1 VLLILPIRRDDRYNC
16 ILTSVIHSYFSRSLV
31 SFNQRFAANVIT
43 KDKQEE
49 FAA

>member
-1 VLLILPIRRDDRYNC
+1 VLPILSVDKNNNYGY
-16 ILTSVIHSYFSRSLV
+16 ILANVTYSYSLCSLV
-31 SFNQRFAANVIT
+31 SFNQRFAANVII